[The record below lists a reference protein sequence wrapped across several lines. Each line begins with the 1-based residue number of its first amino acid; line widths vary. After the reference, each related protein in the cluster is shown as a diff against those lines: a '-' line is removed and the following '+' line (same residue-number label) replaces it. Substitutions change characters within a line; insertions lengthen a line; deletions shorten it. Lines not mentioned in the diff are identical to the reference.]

1 MLSQELKDEIVQRI
15 VTAMNPLKI
24 VLFGSYAYGVP
35 DQDSDLDL
43 VIIKEQVESKTR
55 ESVAVWKLLA
65 DIPLAKD
72 ILLVS
77 QAEYDFYKHE
87 AGSVFRTINEKGVEI
102 YVR

>member
-55 ESVAVWKLLA
+55 ESVTVWKLLA

-102 YVR
+102 YAR